1 MNQLDHFDADATDTV
16 RELTFQHG
24 ALRAVAWR
32 SLMHGAP
39 GDPDRL
45 EPPDEQ
51 EQDPMSDPAE
61 HAQMCEDCE
70 TREQRLS
77 DYERGFVDSI
87 KAQLAAGRT
96 LTKKQADKLEEIWD
110 RATDGG

>member
-1 MNQLDHFDADATDTV
+1 
-16 RELTFQHG
+16 
-24 ALRAVAWR
+24 
-32 SLMHGAP
+32 
-39 GDPDRL
+39 
-45 EPPDEQ
+45 
-51 EQDPMSDPAE
+51 MSDPAE

-87 KAQLAAGRT
+87 KAQLSAGRT
-96 LTKKQADKLEEIWD
+96 LSKKQADKLEEIWD